1 MIFKMDDDVLKRRL
15 KFYMPALFVFAG
27 IVSVSIFSI
36 LLKTV
41 YQLSSSLI
49 SYLYIFIFILI
60 AVFCVSIYFD
70 CLKLE
75 KGKYVAIG
83 KIYVI
88 KAGIAVVLVAIFSY
102 SLHIY
107 LGKISIFEML
117 NIRLIMVIFLISVA
131 MSIASTSFN
140 ILVRP
145 LYKKTG
151 KKEYHLPIAY
161 NFIPISIATVIFI
174 VTFVNGMHYR
184 SEIVYDR
191 QYDIII
197 KKGYANDFINSI
209 SDSLEKYVTV
219 SDNITGYMNMIY
231 RNNYTLD
238 NYVDIL
244 SRYLSTR
251 YTNDSNISSVSVYFG
266 DLENVNII
274 NINTNEI
281 NKLSI
286 DWKYDISDLV
296 EIKTNLRPNIGV
308 NYTTRLATETNALID
323 ITSNAETFYIYNP
336 IILNNRHVGFV
347 SIEVR
352 SSVYLDVLSNDMFK
366 SQLNIFL
373 TDDTYNIK
381 ASNNPSLIGNTQRDL
396 DNTAIGLEIKKNQ
409 HNNYRNNITD
419 VNVISVEDSNVLA
432 IKYSLFNN
440 LYIIN
445 IWQHKS
451 AYQNQLFRNTIIR
464 SSVAIYLGLLA
475 FLLVILALIL
485 SLRKTLVF
493 AKNVSES
500 LSEGEGDLTI
510 RLPVISNNESGDLV
524 HSFNKFLD
532 KVRNIIVSVK
542 NNAYTLTGNI
552 QNMRASISISISDF
566 NTIYK
571 EFETE
576 LANSNKIAESSANAA
591 RVSFMQRTRF
601 TAVNET
607 VQLLLDNIN
616 DINDKMKQQSEAV
629 AKTSSS
635 VQQMMANIVTVSHGA
650 TKANDYAK
658 ILYTE
663 AQDGSNIG
671 ESVVGSIQSIKEY
684 SKQITN
690 ITQVIHNI
698 AEQTNLLAMN
708 AAIEAAHAG
717 DHGRGF
723 TVVADKIRKL
733 AEDTGENSKIIN
745 EIIEETTQ
753 AIDHT
758 VSLAFKSSE
767 SMGKILEGSNT
778 LADLI
783 ATISGANDELDIGRR
798 EILMNISN
806 LNNITEDVQ
815 ELSLKQ
821 MQMSSA
827 VSQNISSVDKL
838 AEDVV
843 NVVNTAE
850 TEMKELVH
858 SIENVSNLSSTS
870 SNNMETMDKR
880 IKELQYIFLQLYK
893 LVISF
898 KTEKTEEDIEK
909 EKKKLTAADKKRIK
923 LQRKAEKE
931 KIREEKRKLKELKKE
946 SAKVKK

>member
-1 MIFKMDDDVLKRRL
+1 
-15 KFYMPALFVFAG
+15 
-27 IVSVSIFSI
+27 
-36 LLKTV
+36 
-41 YQLSSSLI
+41 
-49 SYLYIFIFILI
+49 
-60 AVFCVSIYFD
+60 
-70 CLKLE
+70 
-75 KGKYVAIG
+75 
-83 KIYVI
+83 
-88 KAGIAVVLVAIFSY
+88 
-102 SLHIY
+102 
-107 LGKISIFEML
+107 
-117 NIRLIMVIFLISVA
+117 
-131 MSIASTSFN
+131 
-140 ILVRP
+140 
-145 LYKKTG
+145 
-151 KKEYHLPIAY
+151 
-161 NFIPISIATVIFI
+161 
-174 VTFVNGMHYR
+174 
-184 SEIVYDR
+184 
-191 QYDIII
+191 
-197 KKGYANDFINSI
+197 
-209 SDSLEKYVTV
+209 
-219 SDNITGYMNMIY
+219 
-231 RNNYTLD
+231 
-238 NYVDIL
+238 
-244 SRYLSTR
+244 
-251 YTNDSNISSVSVYFG
+251 
-266 DLENVNII
+266 ENVNI
-274 NINTNEI
+274 NINTNGI
-281 NKLSI
+281 NNLSI
-286 DWKYDISDLV
+286 NWEYDINNLANV
-296 EIKTNLRPNIGV
+296 NTNLRPNLAA
-308 NYTTRLATETNALID
+308 NYSAKLSSETNFLID
-323 ITSNAETFYIYNP
+323 ITSNADTFYIYNP
-336 IILNNRHVGFV
+336 ILLNNRNIGF
-347 SIEVR
+347 IAMEIK
-352 SSVYLDVLSNDMFK
+352 SSVYLDVLSNDEINK
-366 SQLNIFL
+366 NLNIFL
-373 TDDTYNIK
+373 TDDLYNIK
-381 ASNNPSLIGNTQRDL
+381 ASNNPSLIGNVQRDL
-396 DNTAIGLEIKKNQ
+396 DGSAVGIEIKNNQ
-409 HNNYRNNITD
+409 SDNYRSSIVD
-419 VNVISVEDSNVLA
+419 LNVISFEDSNVLA
-432 IKYSLFNN
+432 IKYALFNN
-440 LYIIN
+440 LNVIN
-445 IWQHKS
+445 MWEHNI
-451 AYQNQLFRNTIIR
+451 AYENKLFRNTIIKA
-464 SSVAIYLGLLA
+464 SIAIYVGLFA

-510 RLPVISNNESGDLV
+510 RLPVISNNETGELV

-532 KVRNIIVSVK
+532 KVKNIIVSVK

-616 DINDKMKQQSEAV
+616 DINNKMKQQSEAV

-671 ESVVGSIQSIKEY
+671 ESVVDSIQSIKEY

-717 DHGRGF
+717 EHGRGF

-745 EIIEETTQ
+745 DIIEETTQ

-767 SMGKILEGSNT
+767 SMEKILEGSNT

-783 ATISGANDELDIGRR
+783 STISGANDELDIGRR

-850 TEMKELVH
+850 NEMKELVN

-870 SNNMETMDKR
+870 SHNMETMDKR

-909 EKKKLTAADKKRIK
+909 EKIKTVKVDRKRLKLE
-923 LQRKAEKE
+923 RKAEKE
-931 KIREEKRKLKELKKE
+931 RIKEEKRRIKELRKE
-946 SAKVKK
+946 SAKSKK

>member
-1 MIFKMDDDVLKRRL
+1 
-15 KFYMPALFVFAG
+15 
-27 IVSVSIFSI
+27 
-36 LLKTV
+36 
-41 YQLSSSLI
+41 
-49 SYLYIFIFILI
+49 
-60 AVFCVSIYFD
+60 
-70 CLKLE
+70 
-75 KGKYVAIG
+75 
-83 KIYVI
+83 
-88 KAGIAVVLVAIFSY
+88 
-102 SLHIY
+102 
-107 LGKISIFEML
+107 
-117 NIRLIMVIFLISVA
+117 
-131 MSIASTSFN
+131 
-140 ILVRP
+140 
-145 LYKKTG
+145 
-151 KKEYHLPIAY
+151 
-161 NFIPISIATVIFI
+161 
-174 VTFVNGMHYR
+174 
-184 SEIVYDR
+184 
-191 QYDIII
+191 
-197 KKGYANDFINSI
+197 ANDN
-209 SDSLEKYVTV
+209 
-219 SDNITGYMNMIY
+219 
-231 RNNYTLD
+231 
-238 NYVDIL
+238 
-244 SRYLSTR
+244 
-251 YTNDSNISSVSVYFG
+251 NISSIYIYLV
-266 DLENVNII
+266 DLENVNI
-274 NINTNEI
+274 NINTNGI
-281 NKLSI
+281 NNLSI
-286 DWKYDISDLV
+286 NWEYDINNLANIS
-296 EIKTNLRPNIGV
+296 TNLRPNLAA
-308 NYTTRLATETNALID
+308 NYSAKLFSETNFLID
-323 ITSNAETFYIYNP
+323 ITPNEDTFYIYNP
-336 IILNNRHVGFV
+336 ILLNNRNIGF
-347 SIEVR
+347 IALEVK
-352 SSVYLDVLSNDMFK
+352 SSVYLDAFSNDDINK
-366 SQLNIFL
+366 NLNIFL
-373 TDDTYNIK
+373 TDDLYNVK
-381 ASNNPSLIGNTQRDL
+381 ASNNPSLIGNFQRDL
-396 DNTAIGLEIKKNQ
+396 GGSAVGIEIKNSQ
-409 HNNYRNNITD
+409 PDNYRSSIVNLNI
-419 VNVISVEDSNVLA
+419 ISFEDSNMLA
-432 IKYSLFNN
+432 IKYALFNN
-440 LYIIN
+440 LNVIN
-445 IWQHKS
+445 LWEHNI
-451 AYQNQLFRNTIIR
+451 AYENQLFRNTIIKV
-464 SSVAIYLGLLA
+464 SIAIYIGLFA

-493 AKNVSES
+493 AKNVSEG

-510 RLPVISNNESGDLV
+510 RLPVISNNETGELV

-532 KVRNIIVSVK
+532 KVKNIIVSVK

-616 DINDKMKQQSEAV
+616 DINNKMKQQSEAV

-671 ESVVGSIQSIKEY
+671 ESVVDSIQSIKEY

-717 DHGRGF
+717 EHGRGF

-745 EIIEETTQ
+745 DIIEETTQ

-767 SMGKILEGSNT
+767 SMEKILEGSNT

-783 ATISGANDELDIGRR
+783 STISGANDELDIGRR

-850 TEMKELVH
+850 NEMKELVN

-870 SNNMETMDKR
+870 SHNMETMDRR

-909 EKKKLTAADKKRIK
+909 DKVNTVKVDRKRLKLE
-923 LQRKAEKE
+923 RKAEKE
-931 KIREEKRKLKELKKE
+931 RIKEEKRRIKELRKE
-946 SAKVKK
+946 SAKSKK